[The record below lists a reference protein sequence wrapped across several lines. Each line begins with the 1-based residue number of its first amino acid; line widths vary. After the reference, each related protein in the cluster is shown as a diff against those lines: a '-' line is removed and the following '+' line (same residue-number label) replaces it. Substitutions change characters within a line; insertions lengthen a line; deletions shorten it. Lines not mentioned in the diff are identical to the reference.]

1 MSLVFAVLCG
11 MDESGPENAL
21 STSNLEMIKKKN
33 CHGIIGWRATM
44 ESQQEKEK
52 TKVPSKR
59 KIQGTFTEI
68 LNAFALLGVSF

>member
-1 MSLVFAVLCG
+1 
-11 MDESGPENAL
+11 
-21 STSNLEMIKKKN
+21 
-33 CHGIIGWRATM
+33 M